1 MTLSSVVVDMKVL
14 LNMPVLN
21 FILQFLPPQTL
32 GSVAMVC
39 KKLNSESEGAALYI
53 TRVLSHILTP
63 LSSDQGYRDHGV
75 ISNAHHLFRMTKRR
89 IVLIGGGNI
98 DEGHDSYKRSDHLD
112 IATGEWSQCTSMTNR
127 RGTFKT
133 EAVALGN
140 LVVVVSGD
148 DEEAVGTLEAYDPL
162 TDKWEDLP
170 PLPHRLML
178 VAAASE
184 GKKLYISG
192 GIDKATGQYSDSV
205 FCLDMSGTKGEKWT
219 TLESKLLSPRI
230 GHASASINGA
240 LWIAGGQF
248 ADSDTSSS
256 SASSVEV
263 YDLKAKIWTTGPS
276 MTVERI
282 WFRLLVIGDALY
294 AIGGDVDSKGTSLT
308 PTIERLNIR
317 QNIWEKV
324 ADFTKVR
331 RVFSA
336 SSVGSKIYI
345 FGGRDVNYGTLQDWD
360 CFDVDSKQ
368 WESVCYCGMTDKE
381 KINNENKK
389 SPNSIRSPE
398 SRQIPRLK
406 FYGGQSVALPAEE
419 ITW

>member
-1 MTLSSVVVDMKVL
+1 MTPPPRNL
-14 LNMPVLN
+14 LLDVPVLN

-32 GSVAMVC
+32 GIVAKVSWA
-39 KKLNSESEGAALYI
+39 LNKETEDAAKFI
-53 TRVLSHILTP
+53 IRSLSHVLTP
-63 LSSDQGYRDHGV
+63 LSVVEGYRNHGA
-75 ISNAHHLFRMTKRR
+75 ISQAHHLFRMTKRR

-112 IATGEWSQCTSMTNR
+112 VATGEWSQCSSMTSR

-133 EAVALGN
+133 EAVALGG

-148 DEEAVGTLEAYDPL
+148 DDDAIGTLEAYNPVAD
-162 TDKWEDLP
+162 TWEDLP
-170 PLPHRLML
+170 PLPQRLML

-192 GIDKATGQYSDSV
+192 GIDKMTGQYSDTV
-205 FCLDMSGTKGEKWT
+205 FCLDKGIAKCKWT

-230 GHASASINGA
+230 GHASASSNGA

-248 ADSDTSSS
+248 ADCDTTSTS

-263 YDLKAKIWTTGPS
+263 YDFKTKLWTPGPS
-276 MTVERI
+276 MTAERI
-282 WFRLLVIGDALY
+282 WFRLLVIQDTLY
-294 AIGGDVDSKGTSLT
+294 AIGGDVDSKGSSLT
-308 PTIERLNIR
+308 PSIERLNMR
-317 QNIWEKV
+317 ENVWEKV

-331 RVFSA
+331 RVFST

-360 CFDVDSKQ
+360 CFDVNTKQ
-368 WESVCYCGMTDKE
+368 WESVSFGNMTDNE
-381 KINNENKK
+381 KSQNNSNRIPENRK
-389 SPNSIRSPE
+389 
-398 SRQIPRLK
+398 IPRLK